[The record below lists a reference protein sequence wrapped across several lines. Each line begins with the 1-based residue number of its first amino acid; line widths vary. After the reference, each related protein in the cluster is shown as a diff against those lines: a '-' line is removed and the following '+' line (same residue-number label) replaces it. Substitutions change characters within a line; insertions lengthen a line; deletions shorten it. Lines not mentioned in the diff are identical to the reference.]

1 MMHLLSLSDLGNATN
16 YFPIKQSQLYTN
28 YAQQVSPF
36 LPGDY
41 HDSCLPVSAFDW
53 TVANG
58 SNRALRVTI
67 ALSFRD
73 GWGGKEAKR
82 LKSWTQQAG
91 GGDGDERAEDGV
103 AARLIHQVRRH
114 HHACHV

>member
-1 MMHLLSLSDLGNATN
+1 M
-16 YFPIKQSQLYTN
+16 
-28 YAQQVSPF
+28 
-36 LPGDY
+36 
-41 HDSCLPVSAFDW
+41 
-53 TVANG
+53 ANG
-58 SNRALRVTI
+58 SSRALRVTI

-103 AARLIHQVRRH
+103 AARLIHQVRSIIMH
-114 HHACHV
+114 VMFKKLACDF